1 MMKPTLT
8 KGWRLIGVTLMS
20 LTLLVLAACNGSTD
34 EQGEGSKPAAASKGD
49 VTLVIGAYSVARDA
63 FEEILPKFQAEWKA
77 KTGQTVTF
85 QESYEASGTQARAI
99 AGGFE
104 ADVAALAME
113 GDIDKIKKA
122 GFITEDWRKTEPNN
136 GMITRFNRCT
146 WNP

>member
-20 LTLLVLAACNGSTD
+20 LTLLVLAACNGSTN
-34 EQGEGSKPAAASKGD
+34 EEGEESKPAAASKGD

-122 GFITEDWRKTEPNN
+122 GLYN
-136 GMITRFNRCT
+136 GGLEKDRAKQWDDNPFNRCP